1 MMIGLYILILYNK
14 IMIFGCMFYIYYL
27 GLNIYLREMVNL
39 VIFVSYLFLIKKKI
53 VMDIFILFY
62 I

>member
-1 MMIGLYILILYNK
+1 
-14 IMIFGCMFYIYYL
+14 MFYIYYL
-27 GLNIYLREMVNL
+27 GLNIFLREKVYL